1 MKNKTFGII
10 IVLLGVIAIFA
21 KQDFAW
27 ILSAIMIGIGSGLF
41 FWKE

>member
-1 MKNKTFGII
+1 MKNKTLGII

-27 ILSAIMIGIGSGLF
+27 IISAIMIGIGSGLF

>member
-1 MKNKTFGII
+1 MKNKTLGII
-10 IVLLGVIAIFA
+10 IVLLGVMAIFA

-27 ILSAIMIGIGSGLF
+27 VLSAIMIGIGSGLF